1 VSKHWNALEE
11 KRWQERAVRWRA
23 MASEE
28 LLSLKLL
35 DGPIYIDIA
44 PRWFVEEFFPL

>member
-1 VSKHWNALEE
+1 VNKHWNALEE
-11 KRWQERAVRWRA
+11 KRWRARAVEWRE
-23 MASEE
+23 MAAEE
-28 LLSLKLL
+28 LLSLKRS